1 MCNFFKY
8 TIGAIIIIVA
18 LISLMD
24 HIKQNAECNKNGG
37 AYVETASDGFVCV
50 KVIE

>member
-1 MCNFFKY
+1 MEKFFIRM
-8 TIGAIIIIVA
+8 IGVIIVIVAIIF
-18 LISLMD
+18 LMD
-24 HIKQNAECNKNGG
+24 HIKQNEECHKNGG